1 MGVINNQG
9 TIGGGIASLRE
20 GLQLIQ
26 QPGLRRFVWV
36 PLLVNILFLGLSLYL
51 LTAWFDTWLDG
62 WLATL
67 PTWLAWLEGFFWLLF
82 SLLAL
87 LLVFFGFSLLAN
99 LILAPF
105 NGLLAEAV
113 ENHLRGLPIPSPSV
127 ANMLRQLP
135 GILLDELGKL
145 IYFAGLALLVL
156 ILSWIPLLN
165 LLAPLAWFALA
176 AWVMVVQYADYPMG
190 NHEMRF
196 GPQRRLLRRLPM
208 ASLGFGSATALL
220 TMIPLLNF
228 VVIPTAVAGAT
239 VLWYRHLQPK
249 MEPGS

>member
-1 MGVINNQG
+1 MNKTGIM
-9 TIGGGIASLRE
+9 GGIGALFE
-20 GLQLIQ
+20 GFKLIR
-26 QPGLRRFVWV
+26 QPGIRRFVWI

-51 LTAWFDTWLDG
+51 LSDWFGVWLEGWLD
-62 WLATL
+62 TL
-67 PTWLAWLEGFFWLLF
+67 PAWLAWLENIFWVLF
-82 SLLAL
+82 TLLAL

-113 ENHLRGLPIPSPSV
+113 ENHLRGEPIPSASMTT
-127 ANMLRQLP
+127 MLRQLP

-145 IYFAGLALLVL
+145 LYFGGLALLVW

-196 GPQRRLLRRLPM
+196 GPQRRLLRQVPM
-208 ASLGFGSATALL
+208 ASLGFGGATATL

-239 VLWYRHLQPK
+239 VLWHRHLQDRL
-249 MEPGS
+249 EQTS

>member
-1 MGVINNQG
+1 MNKTGI
-9 TIGGGIASLRE
+9 TGGIGALLE
-20 GLQLIQ
+20 GFKLIR
-26 QPGLRRFVWV
+26 QPGIRRFVWI

-51 LTAWFDTWLDG
+51 LSDWFGVWLEGWLD
-62 WLATL
+62 TL
-67 PTWLAWLEGFFWLLF
+67 PAWLAWLENIFWVLF
-82 SLLAL
+82 TLLAL
-87 LLVFFGFSLLAN
+87 LMVFFGFSLLAN

-113 ENHLRGLPIPSPSV
+113 ENHLRGMPIPSASFTT
-127 ANMLRQLP
+127 MLRQLP

-145 IYFAGLALLVL
+145 LYFAGLALLVW

-196 GPQRRLLRRLPM
+196 GPQRRLLRQVPM
-208 ASLGFGSATALL
+208 ASLGFGGATATL

-239 VLWYRHLQPK
+239 VLWHRHLQDRL
-249 MEPGS
+249 EQTS